1 MMLAQRS
8 VMLKT
13 VMIIMLMLML
23 MLMLKSALMKMLG
36 CPIRWSN

>member
-1 MMLAQRS
+1 MRS

-13 VMIIMLMLML
+13 VKMIMLMLMLIMML
-23 MLMLKSALMKMLG
+23 MLMLKSVMVKILG